1 MPPPG
6 ESERAASEVV
16 ATLRSEACRDPTT
29 VTCQGWSGNC
39 QPAASV
45 PAPRRA
51 THNVRFHRPT
61 VDALVLRFD
70 DEMSADA
77 GLTMTVYADE
87 PRLPSHDVLRPLA
100 SWAATLDQAEA
111 ASAVDGL

>member
-1 MPPPG
+1 
-6 ESERAASEVV
+6 
-16 ATLRSEACRDPTT
+16 
-29 VTCQGWSGNC
+29 
-39 QPAASV
+39 
-45 PAPRRA
+45 
-51 THNVRFHRPT
+51 
-61 VDALVLRFD
+61 
-70 DEMSADA
+70 MSADA